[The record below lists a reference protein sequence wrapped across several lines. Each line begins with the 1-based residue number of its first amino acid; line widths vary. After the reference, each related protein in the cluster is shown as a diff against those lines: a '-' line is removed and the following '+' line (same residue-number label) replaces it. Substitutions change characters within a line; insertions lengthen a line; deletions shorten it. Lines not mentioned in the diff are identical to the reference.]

1 MKKGEDN
8 SNLDILMDVKLKLS
22 VELGKAQM
30 TIKEVLGLS
39 TGSVIELEKTAD
51 EPVELYANGTLIAKG
66 EVVVMGENLG
76 LKITEIVEQDRIK
89 EV

>member
-1 MKKGEDN
+1 MKKGEEN

-30 TIKEVLGLS
+30 TIKEVLGLN

-66 EVVVMGENLG
+66 EVVVLGENLG
-76 LKITEIVEQDRIK
+76 LKITEIVEQDKIK
-89 EV
+89 EA